1 MKRGRSSKVD
11 VMARRGILGVA
22 IGVMVIAAPASG
34 ASAASLDD
42 SFGKGGLVSTPLGPV
57 TSFGERFAKGI
68 AEDDSGRL
76 VVATA
81 AKERM
86 AIFRYRANGELDTS
100 FGNEGRTYITLDIF
114 PPTKYDAASAFDVAF
129 QSDGKILIG
138 GTYNGRA
145 RLIRL
150 NPDGS
155 LDTTFA
161 KSYSSTRIP
170 GIWTYPPFRRLS
182 AIETQ
187 GSRILIGGSTDK
199 PGASRFTKGYVARLT
214 KAGKFDESFGDGG
227 ITRFS
232 SKKNTSASITGVL
245 IGGNKIY
252 AAGSYYRD
260 FLLARL
266 TKNGKPDRTFGK
278 SGRVITN
285 ASNRNRCRCSTAEGL
300 ARDERG
306 RLVVS
311 GYIEPKSDNGA
322 ITPRAIAVA
331 RYRSN
336 GALDKSFGNNGI
348 TRTKV
353 ARYTAGRRVAIQ
365 PDGRI
370 IVAGA
375 SGPQRWG
382 PGRNLFG
389 PMKYTVV
396 RYRTSGKLDRS
407 FFGDGVFVRKLGVTW
422 GEAWN
427 PIIDRKGRVVVA
439 GGGDIERALNKTL
452 LIRFRP
458 GYQASGRG

>member
-1 MKRGRSSKVD
+1 MTVKAKGGIVGLVVGTLVLVSSAFGGSV
-11 VMARRGILGVA
+11 
-22 IGVMVIAAPASG
+22 
-34 ASAASLDD
+34 ASLDG
-42 SFGKGGLVSTPLGPV
+42 SFGKDGRVF
-57 TSFGERFAKGI
+57 TSIGTLLNNPGSVPISRGI
-68 AEDDSGRL
+68 AEDASGRL
-76 VVATA
+76 VVATGA
-81 AKERM
+81 GVRI
-86 AIFRYRANGELDTS
+86 AIFRYRANGQLDTS

-155 LDTTFA
+155 LDTSFA
-161 KSYSSTRIP
+161 AVNPSRIP

-214 KAGKFDESFGDGG
+214 QSGKFDESFGSDG
-227 ITRFS
+227 IARFV
-232 SKKNTSASITGVL
+232 SKKNTSASIADLV

-252 AAGSYYRD
+252 AAGQFNRD

-266 TKNGKPDRTFGK
+266 TKNGKPDPTFGK
-278 SGRVITN
+278 SGRVVTN
-285 ASNRNRCRCSTAEGL
+285 ASKRKRCRCSTAEGL

-311 GYIEPKSDNGA
+311 GFIEPKSGDGS
-322 ITPRAIAVA
+322 ISPRAIAVA

-336 GALDKSFGNNGI
+336 GALDKSFGNSGI
-348 TRTKV
+348 TRTKLAGFTVGRKV
-353 ARYTAGRRVAIQ
+353 AVQ

-375 SGPQRWG
+375 YATATWGVRDFTGP
-382 PGRNLFG
+382 PKF
-389 PMKYTVV
+389 TVV
-396 RYRTSGKLDRS
+396 RYLTSGKLDRS
-407 FFGDGVFVRKLGVTW
+407 FFGDGVFARKLGVKYPQ
-422 GEAWN
+422 AWV
-427 PIIDRKGRVVVA
+427 PILDRRGRVVVV
-439 GGGDIERALNKTL
+439 GGGVTKTKMALL
-452 LIRFRP
+452 LIRIRP
-458 GYQASGRG
+458 GYQGAGRG

>member
-1 MKRGRSSKVD
+1 V
-11 VMARRGILGVA
+11 
-22 IGVMVIAAPASG
+22 
-34 ASAASLDD
+34 ASLDG
-42 SFGKGGLVSTPLGPV
+42 SFGKDGRVF
-57 TSFGERFAKGI
+57 TSIGTLLNNPGSVPISRGI
-68 AEDDSGRL
+68 AEDASGRL
-76 VVATA
+76 VVATGA
-81 AKERM
+81 GVRI
-86 AIFRYRANGELDTS
+86 AIFRYRANGQLDTS

-155 LDTTFA
+155 LDTSFA
-161 KSYSSTRIP
+161 AVNPSRIP

-214 KAGKFDESFGDGG
+214 QSGKFDESFGSDG
-227 ITRFS
+227 IARFV
-232 SKKNTSASITGVL
+232 SKKNTSASIADLV

-252 AAGSYYRD
+252 AAGQFNRD

-266 TKNGKPDRTFGK
+266 TKNGKPDPTFGK
-278 SGRVITN
+278 SGRVVTN
-285 ASNRNRCRCSTAEGL
+285 ASKRKRCRCSTAEGL

-311 GYIEPKSDNGA
+311 GVIEPKSGDGS
-322 ITPRAIAVA
+322 ISPRAIAVA

-336 GALDKSFGNNGI
+336 GALDKSFGNSGI
-348 TRTKV
+348 TRTKLAGFTVGRKV
-353 ARYTAGRRVAIQ
+353 AVQ

-375 SGPQRWG
+375 YATATWGVRDFTGP
-382 PGRNLFG
+382 PKF
-389 PMKYTVV
+389 TVV
-396 RYRTSGKLDRS
+396 RYLTSGKLDRS
-407 FFGDGVFVRKLGVTW
+407 FFGDGVFARKLGVKYPQ
-422 GEAWN
+422 AWV
-427 PIIDRKGRVVVA
+427 PILDRRGRVVVV
-439 GGGDIERALNKTL
+439 GGGVTKTKMALL
-452 LIRFRP
+452 LIRIRP
-458 GYQASGRG
+458 GYQGAGRG